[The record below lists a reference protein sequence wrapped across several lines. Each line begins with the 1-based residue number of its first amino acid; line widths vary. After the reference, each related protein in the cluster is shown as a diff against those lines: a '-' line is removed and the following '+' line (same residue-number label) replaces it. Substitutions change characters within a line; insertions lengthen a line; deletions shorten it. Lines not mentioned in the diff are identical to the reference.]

1 MQVLAV
7 NKSELT
13 LHCKQIVNL
22 TTTHIL
28 HMKVIYKS
36 AFIQINY
43 LLYGSV
49 WNTLNFFS
57 TIHIFGTMKKNKCHV
72 IHVISTVCTL
82 YRIEYALQ

>member
-1 MQVLAV
+1 MQVLVV
-7 NKSELT
+7 NKSELN

-36 AFIQINY
+36 GFIQIHY

-49 WNTLNFFS
+49 WNTLNIFS

-72 IHVISTVCTL
+72 ISTVCTL

>member
-36 AFIQINY
+36 AVIQIHY

-49 WNTLNFFS
+49 WNILNFFFDDS
-57 TIHIFGTMKKNKCHV
+57 HFWQQEKEQMSRN
-72 IHVISTVCTL
+72 
-82 YRIEYALQ
+82 